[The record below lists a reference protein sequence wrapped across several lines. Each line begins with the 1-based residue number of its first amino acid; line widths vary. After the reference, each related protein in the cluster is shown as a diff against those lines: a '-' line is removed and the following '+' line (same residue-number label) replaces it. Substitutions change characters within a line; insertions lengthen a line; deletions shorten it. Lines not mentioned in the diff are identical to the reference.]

1 MTQKIIISFK
11 FIMENL
17 GFVIIKKDVPVK
29 NSLEKPKPKIKKN
42 KSDIKFI

>member
-1 MTQKIIISFK
+1 MD
-11 FIMENL
+11 NL

-29 NSLEKPKPKIKKN
+29 NSLEKPKPKKKTE